1 MVTTRQFTAYV
12 DDNGLLNLAGLP
24 AGTYT
29 ISEIKAPNGYNL
41 LTDPITIV
49 IEWAQPSADSTDMKC
64 VWTVK
69 KDGEALSS
77 EDVNGKALYKFT
89 VENQKGS
96 LLPSTGGIG
105 TTIFY
110 VIGGILV
117 IGAGI
122 LLVTK
127 KRMSVR

>member
-69 KDGEALSS
+69 K
-77 EDVNGKALYKFT
+77 
-89 VENQKGS
+89 
-96 LLPSTGGIG
+96 
-105 TTIFY
+105 
-110 VIGGILV
+110 
-117 IGAGI
+117 
-122 LLVTK
+122 
-127 KRMSVR
+127 RR